1 MNLLLS
7 IVIHTANILGI
18 FTDPFEFEGD
28 YGPEVNPTRQQVF
41 ELVVSKEAL
50 AKNLSDQEVKRKM
63 ENGNATE
70 QEVTEYKK
78 FLVIQAVNEEKVY
91 GPTLGELV
99 TPELIEEI
107 KKYQDNLSNS
117 GFTESDFTDI
127 ITFLERYK
135 DQKIFRFLRNNPSE
149 LLSLD
154 KALRDKAARDGKI
167 FNLPI
172 LGSTRL
178 LEGHNSIELK
188 KNLISSVFTEE
199 TFSLTKPQDNVKQS
213 LKKLNSEYLRG
224 FFGASA
230 DNRDIEVFSS
240 PLGQVFFYWMYQ
252 SLNLELISSNHEMID
267 QVNKVKD
274 IFGRTF
280 GDSITRANAFKDRL
294 IASDSGVLFTQES
307 DALVPQT
314 LTNDKLFLP
323 VDRQNPQD
331 GTLILLRSDLWE
343 PNYEIISIENYEGFK
358 AGRMNVILATRK
370 DSGQQFLLASCHGHS
385 TKSED
390 GRLQIQLIM
399 QKFHQLNEGNLQLII
414 GIDANTKTEEDVK
427 LFKEHLEKL
436 GLMSTQAGPT
446 TIKKRMVTAQHSKAG
461 RFAIDEEDYLIT
473 LKPEFGGQF
482 QFSHITVGFKE
493 EIADTNQPLPNIHNP
508 SDHYPVG
515 AVMTRHEDSMK
526 ECK

>member
-7 IVIHTANILGI
+7 IVIHTGNILGI

-28 YGPEVNPTRQQVF
+28 YGPEVNPTRHQVF
-41 ELVVSKEAL
+41 ELVVSREAL
-50 AKNLSDQEVKRKM
+50 AKNLSDLEIRQKM
-63 ENGNATE
+63 NNGNATE
-70 QEVTEYKK
+70 QEVNVYKK
-78 FLVIQAVNEEKVY
+78 FLVLQAVNEEKAY

-107 KKYQDNLSNS
+107 KKYRGNLSNS

-127 ITFLERYK
+127 LTFLERYK

-172 LGSTRL
+172 LGSTKL
-178 LEGHNSIELK
+178 LEGKNSFELK

-199 TFSLTKPQDNVKQS
+199 VFSLTKPQDNIKQS
-213 LKKLNSEYLRG
+213 LKKLNIEYLRE
-224 FFGASA
+224 FFGESA
-230 DNRDIEVFSS
+230 NNRDLEVFSS

-252 SLNLELISSNHEMID
+252 SLNLELISSNHEMIA

-274 IFGRTF
+274 IFGRTL
-280 GDSITRANAFKDRL
+280 GNPIARANVFKDRL
-294 IASDSGVLFTQES
+294 IASDSVVLFTQES
-307 DALVPQT
+307 DALVPQI
-314 LTNDKLFLP
+314 LTSDRLFQP

-358 AGRMNVILATRK
+358 AGRMNVIHATRK
-370 DSGQQFLLASCHGHS
+370 NSGQQFLLASCHGHS

-399 QKFHQLNEGNLQLII
+399 QKFHQLNDGNLQLII

-436 GLMSTQAGPT
+436 GLMSTEAGPT

-482 QFSHITVGFKE
+482 QFSHITVGFNE

-515 AVMTRHEDSMK
+515 AIMTPHKDRMK

>member
-1 MNLLLS
+1 MNLFFS
-7 IVIHTANILGI
+7 IVIHTTNILGI
-18 FTDPFEFEGD
+18 FADPFEFEGD
-28 YGPEVNPTRQQVF
+28 YGPEVNPARQQVF
-41 ELVVSKEAL
+41 ELVVSREAL
-50 AKNLSDQEVKRKM
+50 AKNLSDLEIRQKMDNSNANEEEVH
-63 ENGNATE
+63 
-70 QEVTEYKK
+70 EYKK
-78 FLVIQAVNEEKVY
+78 FLVAQAVKEEKAY
-91 GPTLGELV
+91 GPTLEELV

-107 KKYQDNLSNS
+107 RKYQGNLSNS
-117 GFTESDFTDI
+117 RFSESDFTDI
-127 ITFLERYK
+127 LTFVERYK
-135 DQKIFRFLRNNPSE
+135 NQKIFRFLRNNPAE

-167 FNLPI
+167 FNMPI

-178 LEGHNSIELK
+178 LEGNDSFELK
-188 KNLISSVFTEE
+188 KNLISAVFTEE
-199 TFSLTKPQDNVKQS
+199 AFSLTKPEDHVKQS
-213 LKKLNSEYLRG
+213 LKKLNVEYLRG
-224 FFGASA
+224 FLGESA
-230 DNRDIEVFSS
+230 DNRDLEIFSS

-252 SLNLELISSNHEMID
+252 SLNLELISSNQEMIA
-267 QVNKVKD
+267 QVNQVKD
-274 IFGRTF
+274 IFGRTL
-280 GDSITRANAFKDRL
+280 GDPIARANLFKDRF
-294 IASDSGVLFTQES
+294 IASDSVVLFTQES

-314 LTNDKLFLP
+314 LTSDGLFLS

-343 PNYEIISIENYEGFK
+343 PNYEILSIENYEGFK

-399 QKFHQLNEGNLQLII
+399 QKFHQLNDGNLQLII

-493 EIADTNQPLPNIHNP
+493 QIADTNQPLPNIHNP

-515 AVMTRHEDSMK
+515 AVMIRHEDSMK